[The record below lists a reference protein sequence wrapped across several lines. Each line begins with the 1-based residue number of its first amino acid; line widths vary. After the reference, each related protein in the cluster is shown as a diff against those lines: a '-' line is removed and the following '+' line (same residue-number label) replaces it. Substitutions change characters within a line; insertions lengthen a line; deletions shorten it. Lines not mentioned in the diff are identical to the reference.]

1 MMVLNL
7 RTMGGFL
14 PQDLDVPLIAYN
26 PNLKPANITQVVSNQ
41 QVASTMLQALGLP
54 VGGSWTR
61 IDWATHLSYQVH
73 SLKIGTAPDC
83 NVSLEVRSQN

>member
-1 MMVLNL
+1 MVLNL

-54 VGGSWTR
+54 VGAAGR
-61 IDWATHLSYQVH
+61 V
-73 SLKIGTAPDC
+73 
-83 NVSLEVRSQN
+83 